1 MSGASASPSGPTT
14 ATVRATANANLQDTT
29 VLVRY
34 GTTTAYGPTAV
45 TQDAGAGNAPVPV
58 SVPLSGLTPATT
70 YHAVLIAT
78 NADGKTSS
86 SDLLFTTSTAKGV
99 GPSGGRGGGRPTSP
113 SLRRVR
119 QSAGRWLEGNA
130 RATITARR
138 GRLPVGTTFS
148 FSLNEPAMVSFAFT
162 QSLDGRRIGRRCVA
176 PGSRNLRE
184 PRCTRTV
191 IRGTLSLTGRPGT
204 NRVRFTGRLSGNRR
218 LEPGQYT
225 LLVMATN
232 TARQRSVTRRLTFTI
247 VRRRR

>member
-70 YHAVLIAT
+70 YHALLIAT

-119 QSAGRWLEGNA
+119 QSASRWLEGNA

-138 GRLPVGTTFS
+138 DRLPVGTTFS
-148 FSLNEPAMVSFAFT
+148 FSLNEPATVSFAFT

-191 IRGTLSLTGRPGT
+191 IRGTLSFTARPGT

-218 LEPGQYT
+218 LKPGAYT